1 MSCVL
6 SKVAKLRC
14 CKDVDVRNVGSAFR
28 SVVKRQQSQVGDRE
42 VGRQGSMFCSN
53 CKPVSAHGQE
63 ESGQSDTDPPPNLRS
78 AMVNLTSDFLLIKW
92 TFLLVQ
98 TSPLSVRLH
107 ILNMKIQQCIGL
119 WSFCVLLLH
128 CPHNILCKK
137 SDPIIFRLSLP
148 YHIPAGLHRQQ
159 TETLKILLVTFLS
172 SLSLLLLGLSFSIY
186 LLKKNKH
193 RIPLRQE
200 PAPDRSQEDNKQMLR
215 MQELEVYYLSTII
228 YKNSIIQTWLVC
240 LCNK

>member
-53 CKPVSAHGQE
+53 CKPASAHGQE

-98 TSPLSVRLH
+98 TSPLSVCLH
-107 ILNMKIQQCIGL
+107 ILNMKIQQRIGL
-119 WSFCVLLLH
+119 WSFCALFPH
-128 CPHNILCKK
+128 CCQHMQK
-137 SDPIIFRLSLP
+137 SDPFIFRLSLSQ
-148 YHIPAGLHRQQ
+148 HISAGLHRQQ

-200 PAPDRSQEDNKQMLR
+200 PAPDQSQEDIKQMLR

-228 YKNSIIQTWLVC
+228 YKNSIIQAWPVC
-240 LCNK
+240 LRNK

>member
-98 TSPLSVRLH
+98 TSPLSVCLH
-107 ILNMKIQQCIGL
+107 ILNMKIQQRIGL
-119 WSFCVLLLH
+119 WSFCALFPH
-128 CPHNILCKK
+128 CCQHMQK
-137 SDPIIFRLSLP
+137 SDPFIFRLSLSQ
-148 YHIPAGLHRQQ
+148 HISAGLHRQQ
-159 TETLKILLVTFLS
+159 TETLKILLVI
-172 SLSLLLLGLSFSIY
+172 LLFTKLWSLSFSIY

-193 RIPLRQE
+193 RIPLRHE
-200 PAPDRSQEDNKQMLR
+200 PAPDRSHEDNKQMLR